1 MSDSLDP
8 VNSYLASLAKSNG
21 TFILLWRSALHKT
34 PQNKRSQKSW
44 LNALAVEYH
53 LSLVNYF
60 DTVVPLNKIG
70 ITGISVTVTPILP
83 ASLTVVVSC
92 DVNGVSSSA
101 SITFVAGWDDDEYDD
116 DDELNPSIRVV
127 LNALPAANKSE
138 DAVAAAAPEAIKED
152 AAPAVTAP
160 VDPALVD
167 LLGEEALRPLVRAA
181 IREKLASEIKARV
194 NGAFRKLSMNKLSRM
209 VADEVTEFKPRVRSL
224 DPQEREEEELR
235 HKAVEEAKK
244 VLSRDNIIRLLAKE
258 RPLRFT
264 FATEDGRK
272 AIAKTLEEGIYDAM
286 TDALEDSDLENLMVI
301 ISPTNANGS
310 VYSFLVTC
318 ILGTN
323 HMAPP
328 SFTFRYSVPSREETR
343 AMDNFAR
350 PAKTKLK
357 RFSRY
362 SNSD

>member
-1 MSDSLDP
+1 M
-8 VNSYLASLAKSNG
+8 
-21 TFILLWRSALHKT
+21 
-34 PQNKRSQKSW
+34 
-44 LNALAVEYH
+44 
-53 LSLVNYF
+53 
-60 DTVVPLNKIG
+60 
-70 ITGISVTVTPILP
+70 
-83 ASLTVVVSC
+83 
-92 DVNGVSSSA
+92 
-101 SITFVAGWDDDEYDD
+101 
-116 DDELNPSIRVV
+116 
-127 LNALPAANKSE
+127 
-138 DAVAAAAPEAIKED
+138 
-152 AAPAVTAP
+152 
-160 VDPALVD
+160 DPALVD
-167 LLGEEALRPLVRAA
+167 LLSEEALRPLVRAA
-181 IREKLASEIKARV
+181 IREKLSSEVKARV

-258 RPLRFT
+258 RPLSFT
-264 FATEDGRK
+264 FATEEGRK

-343 AMDNFAR
+343 AMDSFR
-350 PAKTKLK
+350 PAKTKPNRLY
-357 RFSRY
+357 R
-362 SNSD
+362 DGDDD